1 MIRSLREPL
10 SAFLRL
16 PAFPLLLAL
25 ALALTVPVALCAQ
38 QPAAAEPEPS
48 PADAALNS
56 RFLDPDEDPQTFVD
70 MFESE
75 SREVYQNRHR
85 IVDALGL
92 EPGDEVADIGAGSGL
107 FSRLFAEEV
116 GPEGKVFAVDIS
128 ENLLEHMDRVNDEQ
142 GIENVETVLG
152 GFTSPHLPPRSV
164 DLAFVCDT
172 YHHFG
177 QPHEMLTSIHEVL
190 RPGGRLVVVDFVRDP
205 AETEEWVLD
214 HVRAG
219 QETVTAEVLAA
230 GFRLVRE
237 IPLMETQYVLV
248 FEPVETTR

>member
-1 MIRSLREPL
+1 MIRFLRETPSGALPL
-10 SAFLRL
+10 ILL
-16 PAFPLLLAL
+16 LLLAPVVPL
-25 ALALTVPVALCAQ
+25 ALYAQ
-38 QPAAAEPEPS
+38 EPAAVEPEPS

-75 SREVYQNRHR
+75 SREVYQFRHR

-92 EPGDEVADIGAGSGL
+92 EAGDEVADIGAGSGL

-116 GPEGKVFAVDIS
+116 GSEGRVFAVDIS
-128 ENLLEHMDRVNDEQ
+128 ENLLEYMDQLNQEQ
-142 GIENVETVLG
+142 GIDNVETVLG

-177 QPHEMLTSIHEVL
+177 QPHEMLTSIREVL
-190 RPGGRLVVVDFVRDP
+190 REDGRLVIVDFERDP
-205 AETEEWVLD
+205 EETDEWVLE

-219 QETVTAEVLAA
+219 QEVVTAEVQAA

-248 FEPVETTR
+248 FEPAETAR